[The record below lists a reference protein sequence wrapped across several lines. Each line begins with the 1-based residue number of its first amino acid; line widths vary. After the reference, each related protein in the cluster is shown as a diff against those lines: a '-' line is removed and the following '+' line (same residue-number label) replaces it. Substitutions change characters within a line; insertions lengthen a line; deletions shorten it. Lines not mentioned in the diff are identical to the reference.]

1 MANWIPKALWG
12 AAAAA
17 LIAGGAFWL
26 KGRGAPEV
34 KWRTAPVERG
44 PLQVSVTATGTL
56 QAVVT
61 VQVGTQVSGTV
72 SAIYADFNSQ
82 VKKGQV
88 IARIDTTLLRA
99 TLADAQ
105 SNLEKAAAQA
115 RQAEDTRKRT
125 QALFERDLVSQSEI
139 DQATA
144 DARVAEANLAS
155 AKAQVDRARINLR
168 YATIVSPIDGTVLSR
183 AVDVGQT
190 VAASF
195 NTPTL
200 FTIANDLRQM
210 QVQASVDEADIGK
223 VRVGQRATFTVD
235 AYPDTTF
242 AGEVSQIRLNPVIN
256 QNVVSYD
263 VLISVPNP
271 NLRLMPGMTAN
282 LSIAVARKEDVLQVP
297 SAALRFSP
305 PDAPRKGRGGWSR
318 PGGEAGGTARTTGAG
333 PGPSGGGP
341 NEAGGAANAAA
352 NGSANAAAN
361 GTPDAGARARGDSAA
376 GAPAGRGHWA
386 GRDSAGGGTR
396 SWGGRDS
403 ARGNAGRDGNGT
415 WAGKRARGMGQVY
428 VLEGAK
434 PQAVEVKTGLS
445 DGSHT
450 EIEGPLAP
458 GTEVIVGM
466 ESGKPS
472 GPAAQSSPFGMPRM
486 GGGGRPH

>member
-1 MANWIPKALWG
+1 MAGWLPKALWG

-17 LIAGGAFWL
+17 LIAGGVFWY
-26 KGRGAPEV
+26 KGHAAPEV
-34 KWRTAPVERG
+34 KWRTATVERG
-44 PLQVSVTATGTL
+44 PLQVAITATGSL
-56 QAVVT
+56 QAVLT

-99 TLADAQ
+99 SLADAQ
-105 SNLEKAAAQA
+105 SNMDKSAAQA
-115 RQAEDTRKRT
+115 RQAEDTRKRS
-125 QALFERDLVSQSEI
+125 QALFERDLISQSEL
-139 DQATA
+139 DQAVA
-144 DARVAEANLAS
+144 DARVANANLAS

-168 YATIVSPIDGTVLSR
+168 YATIVSPIDGTILSR

-223 VRVGQRATFTVD
+223 VRMGQSATFTVD
-235 AYPDTTF
+235 AYPDTNF
-242 AGEVSQIRLNPVIN
+242 VGEVSQIRLNPVVN

-297 SAALRFSP
+297 TAALRFAP
-305 PDAPRKGRGGWSR
+305 ADAAPRKAKGEWKK
-318 PGGEAGGTARTTGAG
+318 PGADSTGTAT
-333 PGPSGGGP
+333 
-341 NEAGGAANAAA
+341 
-352 NGSANAAAN
+352 
-361 GTPDAGARARGDSAA
+361 GTPA
-376 GAPAGRGHWA
+376 GAPNGGQVASEGSAPSAGSA
-386 GRDSAGGGTR
+386 ADSAGSAHMRHNRTASDSSGGH
-396 SWGGRDS
+396 
-403 ARGNAGRDGNGT
+403 
-415 WAGKRARGMGQVY
+415 AGKAGGYGSGKRNRGRVY
-428 VLEGAK
+428 VLEAGK
-434 PQAVEVKTGLS
+434 PKAVDVKTGLS

-450 EIEGPLAP
+450 EIDGPLEPGAEVII
-458 GTEVIVGM
+458 GTEAPKG
-466 ESGKPS
+466 SAA
-472 GPAAQSSPFGMPRM
+472 AAQSSPFGMPRIGGGGGG
-486 GGGGRPH
+486 GGGGRGR

>member
-1 MANWIPKALWG
+1 MASWIPKALWG

-17 LIAGGAFWL
+17 LIAGGAIWF
-26 KGRGAPEV
+26 KGRGAQDL
-34 KWRTAPVERG
+34 KWRTAAVERG

-56 QAVVT
+56 QAVLT

-99 TLADAQ
+99 SLSDAL
-105 SNLEKAAAQA
+105 SNLEKSAAQA
-115 RQAEDTRKRT
+115 RQAEATRKRT
-125 QALFERDLVSQSEI
+125 QALFDRDLISQSEL
-139 DQATA
+139 DQAVA
-144 DARVAEANLAS
+144 DARVADANLAS
-155 AKAQVDRARINLR
+155 SKAQVDRARINLR

-223 VRVGQRATFTVD
+223 IRTGQRATFTVD
-235 AYPDTTF
+235 AYPDTLF
-242 AGEVSQIRLNPVIN
+242 AGEVSQIRLNPVVN

-263 VLISVPNP
+263 VLVSVPNP

-282 LSIAVARKEDVLQVP
+282 LSIAVARREDALQVP
-297 SAALRFSP
+297 VAALRFSP
-305 PDAPRKGRGGWSR
+305 PDAGDKKTKGAWKKPVAGAPRSEGAPRA
-318 PGGEAGGTARTTGAG
+318 EAGPQAKDSTGV
-333 PGPSGGGP
+333 
-341 NEAGGAANAAA
+341 AAA
-352 NGSANAAAN
+352 
-361 GTPDAGARARGDSAA
+361 GASTVPHGADSAA
-376 GAPAGRGHWA
+376 DASGH
-386 GRDSAGGGTR
+386 R
-396 SWGGRDS
+396 
-403 ARGNAGRDGNGT
+403 T
-415 WAGKRARGMGQVY
+415 WSGKRRSPPARVY
-428 VLEGAK
+428 VLEQGK
-434 PQAVEVKTGLS
+434 PKAVDVRAGLS

-458 GTEVIVGM
+458 GTEVIIGM
-466 ESGKPS
+466 DTPKGSA
-472 GPAAQSSPFGMPRM
+472 PAAQSAPFGMPRM
-486 GGGGRPH
+486 GGGGGGRGH

>member
-1 MANWIPKALWG
+1 MAGWIPKALWG
-12 AAAAA
+12 VAAAA
-17 LIAGGAFWL
+17 LIAGGVFWY
-26 KGRGAPEV
+26 KGHGATEV
-34 KWRTAPVERG
+34 KWRTAAVERG
-44 PLQVSVTATGTL
+44 PLQVAITATGSL
-56 QAVVT
+56 QAVLT

-99 TLADAQ
+99 SLSDAQ

-115 RQAEDTRKRT
+115 RQAEDTRKRS
-125 QALFERDLVSQSEI
+125 QALFERDLISQSEL
-139 DQATA
+139 DQAVA
-144 DARVAEANLAS
+144 DARVADANLAS

-223 VRVGQRATFTVD
+223 VRVGQSATFTVD
-235 AYPDTTF
+235 AYPDTSF
-242 AGEVSQIRLNPVIN
+242 VGEVSQIRLNPVVN

-263 VLISVPNP
+263 VLVSVPNP

-282 LSIAVARKEDVLQVP
+282 LSIAVARKDDVLQVP
-297 SAALRFSP
+297 VAALRFIP
-305 PDAPRKGRGGWSR
+305 PDAADRKNKGAWKKTNGDS
-318 PGGEAGGTARTTGAG
+318 AGSAR
-333 PGPSGGGP
+333 
-341 NEAGGAANAAA
+341 AGGAAPSSQG
-352 NGSANAAAN
+352 GS
-361 GTPDAGARARGDSAA
+361 DSATA
-376 GAPAGRGHWA
+376 TRGH
-386 GRDSAGGGTR
+386 
-396 SWGGRDS
+396 
-403 ARGNAGRDGNGT
+403 GNR
-415 WAGKRARGMGQVY
+415 AGKRNRLAARVY
-428 VLEGAK
+428 VLEQGK
-434 PQAVEVKTGLS
+434 PKAVEVRAGLS

-458 GTEVIVGM
+458 GAEVIIGM
-466 ESGKPS
+466 ETSKGS
-472 GPAAQSSPFGMPRM
+472 APAANAPFGMTRM
-486 GGGGRPH
+486 GGGRGH